1 MVSIDDELID
11 IRILVADDEES
22 IRKIFSQMLTEKGY
36 IIVGEAKDGAE
47 VIEKYKEL
55 RPDIVTL
62 DLMMPGIDGLQALQR
77 ILAFDE
83 DAKII
88 VVSALDTKILVDKAL
103 QLGAMDY
110 IIKPFTSEDAM
121 QIVQKITEDIFFSME
136 VL

>member
-55 RPDIVTL
+55 KPDIVTL
-62 DLMMPGIDGLQALQR
+62 DLMMPGMDGLEVLQR
-77 ILAFDE
+77 ILSFDA

-103 QLGAMDY
+103 SLGAMDY